1 MVVLKYRRQLVQI
14 RRQNG
19 FSANDDHPAVGIV
32 KTSETTVITS
42 QDKRKSSART
52 VATDRPF
59 SGYVR
64 QKASFMHRSSPSD
77 LARQR
82 SSSTARRTGSM
93 DPNKAA
99 IKYCKCALLFFVALI
114 VTWVPSTV
122 NRIYTIFRPDRVV
135 FGSSVAAAT
144 VLPLQGFWN
153 TIIYMVTSAY
163 AVRSL
168 WREMMMA
175 CGVKYPEEEL
185 PPQLR
190 HQGSISAVRELED
203 CCSMMSRTHYDA
215 DGSSSQNGLTM
226 PGGRV

>member
-1 MVVLKYRRQLVQI
+1 MVVMKYRRQLVQI

-19 FSANDDHPAVGIV
+19 FGANDENHAGGIV
-32 KTSETTVITS
+32 KTSEITVSTS
-42 QDKRKSSART
+42 HDERRGS
-52 VATDRPF
+52 DRPF
-59 SGYVR
+59 SGYIR

-135 FGSSVAAAT
+135 FGSSAAAAT

-168 WREMMMA
+168 WQELMRA
-175 CGVKYPEEEL
+175 CGVKYPEPEVE
-185 PPQLR
+185 PQLR
-190 HQGSISAVRELED
+190 HQGSITVVRELED
-203 CCSMMSRTHYDA
+203 CCSMLSRNRYDA
-215 DGSSSQNGLTM
+215 DRSSSQHGLVAAER
-226 PGGRV
+226 RV